1 MSKHCCATHQIF
13 IAAPIDQCHR
23 FFTPAGEALWVD
35 GWQPSYL
42 FPTDGRTERGMIF
55 TTGSGDDFTIWNLV
69 DFDPQ
74 THYSRYS
81 RVTPALRTG
90 TVEIKC
96 KAQSETA
103 TEVTV
108 SYTLTAL
115 TPRGEESLVSFE
127 GAAFAEMIE
136 EWKRLID
143 FRLPALIKANIR

>member
-1 MSKHCCATHQIF
+1 
-13 IAAPIDQCHR
+13 
-23 FFTPAGEALWVD
+23 
-35 GWQPSYL
+35 
-42 FPTDGRTERGMIF
+42 MIF

-96 KAQSETA
+96 QARSGTA

-115 TPRGEESLVSFE
+115 TPKGEESLASFE

-136 EWKRLID
+136 EWKRLVGS
-143 FRLPALIKANIR
+143 RLPALIEANIR